1 MKKKLLSLFL
11 VFIFCFGSNVAFGKS
26 KESESTDFQPDAII
40 DTEAPN
46 PLYPSRYTSE
56 YIKEIKKIYRKAA
69 KEEVFIVALDLL
81 TGTVGEYSQKAI
93 LGNNLTNKSVSIQFK
108 DLKSVNPDYE
118 SFDAVG
124 WKNGSKLKIFVNDK
138 HKEAPAIAIAAL
150 LAHEALHQD
159 EYNSLVEETYAW
171 TMEAAVWTELTERYD
186 DYDIP
191 AGNLVQRE
199 NTLKKMFKQGNY
211 TNKYIKKAVYSNEAY
226 KDLPE
231 ISPGFESL

>member
-1 MKKKLLSLFL
+1 MKRKICGLFL
-11 VFIFCFGSNVAFGKS
+11 VLVLCTVGNIAFGKQ
-26 KESESTDFQPDAII
+26 KAPEPTDFQPDAII
-40 DTEAPN
+40 DEEAPN
-46 PLYPSRYTSE
+46 PLYPSRYTPE
-56 YIKEIKKIYRKAA
+56 YIKEIKKNYKSAT
-69 KEEVFIVALDLL
+69 KEEIFIVALDLL
-81 TGTVGEYSQKAI
+81 TGTIGEYSQKAI
-93 LGNNLTNKSVSIQFK
+93 LGENLSNKSVSISFK
-108 DLKSVNPDYE
+108 DLKSVNPAYE

-124 WKNGSKLKIFVNDK
+124 WKNGSKLKIFVNEK
-138 HKEAPAIAIAAL
+138 HREAPAIAIAAL